1 MSSSLVDDVGRVLW
15 HGFPG
20 PEVTPE
26 LHAQIARGQIGAAIV
41 FKRNLRVEAVA
52 GPVPQEVTDTAA
64 LIELNRALHA
74 AAPADLPLLIAVDQE
89 GGRVQR
95 FRDGFSALPP
105 LARLGEL

>member
-52 GPVPQEVTDTAA
+52 GPVKAA
-64 LIELNRALHA
+64 GIFDGETYDREL
-74 AAPADLPLLIAVDQE
+74 PARQQASLY
-89 GGRVQR
+89 
-95 FRDGFSALPP
+95 
-105 LARLGEL
+105 